1 MRCEI
6 LLATDMAER
15 GRTMLRAMIKAAPIE
30 CKVRQTYGGKCELL
44 MTYGTGH
51 PIRRPWWLQH
61 RKNGGHCIG
70 WDLGYWKHRENET
83 FRMRCTIDTDHP
95 PQWLR
100 DEPSSRF
107 DAESIPLRSEYDPL
121 GPIVLIGLGPKS
133 ARVVKEKHQQWEL
146 SALARI
152 RAAYPQAEIIFRPKR
167 PDHPLIDGIRAH
179 SDGPIEDAIRGASLI
194 VCRHSNVAIDA
205 CIAGIPVVC
214 EDGIAS
220 ALYGAD
226 LINPKRPTESERLRF
241 LRNVAWWQWKPE
253 EAAKAWK
260 YLLNRLS
267 A

>member
-1 MRCEI
+1 MRCEV
-6 LLATDMAER
+6 LLTPDMADR
-15 GRTMLRAMIKAAPIE
+15 GRAILMAMIDTAPIK
-30 CKVRQTYGGKCELL
+30 CRVSLTYRGKCDLL

-51 PIRRPWWLQH
+51 LVRRPWWIQH

-70 WDLGYWKHRENET
+70 WDLGYWKHRENDT

-100 DEPSSRF
+100 DEPPERF
-107 DAESIPLRSEYDPL
+107 DAEGIALRSDYDPS
-121 GPIVLIGLGPKS
+121 GPIVLIGLGPKA

-146 SALARI
+146 GALARI
-152 RAAYPQAEIIFRPKR
+152 RAAYPRAEIIFRPKR
-167 PDHPLIDGIRAH
+167 PDHPQIEGIQ
-179 SDGPIEDAIRGASLI
+179 SCGIGPIEDAIRGASLV

-220 ALYGAD
+220 AVYGAD
-226 LINPKRPTESERLRF
+226 LLNPKQLSEPERLRF
-241 LRNVAWWQWKPE
+241 LRNAAWWQWKPE
-253 EAAKAWK
+253 EAATAWK